1 MGELARWRDRPR
13 SVLDSSALSD
23 VIEPLAWLRCL
34 VRPRMISETCIAGLV
49 SKEGSDKTRAP
60 SMDVCI
66 LVVELL
72 SRRRGCDFGRIC
84 VVIVVVSRLDDS
96 LFGQKE

>member
-34 VRPRMISETCIAGLV
+34 VRPRMISETCIAGLA

-66 LVVELL
+66 LVEML
-72 SRRRGCDFGRIC
+72 SRRRACDFGRIC
-84 VVIVVVSRLDDS
+84 VVIVVASRLDDS
-96 LFGQKE
+96 LFGLKE